1 MNKDKILFI
10 LLMAFLVSISIIAT
24 QYPTTESPNLK
35 EIVAAQ
41 YPEMKDEN
49 IDDWTRVNLIR
60 EFVAQTVDIWGEDG
74 ATAIDNVNYSAFY
87 NSDATELYTLFNTDQ
102 GGVFCGGTAYT
113 LMRFYNYYGY
123 EAYVIHNGVVPNF
136 THAITI
142 VNISHND
149 NYIFSV
155 QDAFLDET
163 YTKSNGGPVDYFE
176 MLYLLKN
183 RTPIRVQEGTN
194 EGRDFHIYKTGDISR
209 HCVITIDRD
218 VDPIILENT
227 IKYHGSLTTENI
239 FNNSCCGSFVSF
251 IKDEGYSSPLSL
263 YLYPFLVLDTNW
275 KMDNK
280 LLIKARNI
288 SNPNYAL

>member
-1 MNKDKILFI
+1 MEKSKIFVI
-10 LLMAFLVSISIIAT
+10 LLIIISISIIAT

-41 YPEMKDEN
+41 YPEMKNEN
-49 IDDWTRVNLIR
+49 IDDLTKVNIIR
-60 EFVAQTVDIWGEDG
+60 EFVGQTVDIWGEDG
-74 ATAIDNVNYSAFY
+74 ATAIDNVDYSAFY
-87 NSDATELYTLFNTDQ
+87 NSDATELYTLFDTDQ

-113 LMRFYNYYGY
+113 LMKFYNYYGY

-163 YTKSNGGPVDYFE
+163 YIKLNGEPVDYFE

-183 RTPIRVQEGTN
+183 RTPVRVQEGTN
-194 EGRDFHIYKTGDISR
+194 EGRDFHIYKTGNVSA
-209 HCVITIDRD
+209 HCVATIDRD

-227 IKYHGSLTTENI
+227 MKYHGSLTTENI
-239 FNNSCCGSFVSF
+239 FNESCAGSFVSF
-251 IKDEGYSSPLSL
+251 IKDEGHSSPMYL
-263 YLYPFLVLDTNW
+263 YLYPFRVLDTNW
-275 KMDNK
+275 GMDDK
-280 LLIKARNI
+280 LLTKARNI
-288 SNPNYAL
+288 SSPNYAL